1 MYKILLRVRTL
12 RKQKQILNEPINFP
26 SRIDFLHDSIV
37 HTGIS
42 IYSHFLKPQ
51 PRRTHTHTSNIKPH
65 LQTIHDHTTY
75 FITT

>member
-37 HTGIS
+37 LTGIS
-42 IYSHFLKPQ
+42 IYSHFLKRQ
-51 PRRTHTHTSNIKPH
+51 PTHTHTHTSNIKPQ